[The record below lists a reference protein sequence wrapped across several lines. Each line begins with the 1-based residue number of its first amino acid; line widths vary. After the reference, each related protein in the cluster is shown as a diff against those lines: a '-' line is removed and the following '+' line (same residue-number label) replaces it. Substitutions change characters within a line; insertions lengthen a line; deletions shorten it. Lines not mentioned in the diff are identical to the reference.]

1 KGARK
6 LASAVRASLQEL
18 ERRQM
23 LSVGANPTAVTG
35 GPYVVNEGSSV
46 VINGT
51 SSSDSDGTIAT
62 YKWDLNYTPA
72 LGFRTSV
79 TGGSFTYHASDG
91 PASRTIALRVID
103 NDGNQDTQT
112 TTLTTNN

>member
-1 KGARK
+1 MKQVFPWIPGSSIKTPHARPSRKGARK

-23 LSVGANPTAVTG
+23 LSAGDPTAVTG
-35 GPYVVNEGSSV
+35 GPYAVNEGSSV

-51 SSSDSDGTIAT
+51 SSFDSDGTIAT
-62 YKWDLNYTPA
+62 YKWDLNYNPA

-79 TGGSFTYHASDG
+79 TGGSFA
-91 PASRTIALRVID
+91 
-103 NDGNQDTQT
+103 
-112 TTLTTNN
+112 